1 MNFRPDTPN
10 RLEDTMDRTTRI
22 ILPWALSL
30 CSLSALAADPDSGQP
45 GLRPATGVVR
55 TFGNPLRW
63 RLVGD
68 HYFAPSL
75 GLRATG
81 GLLGPTVAGSSPDT
95 GIRLG
100 TTQRRAT
107 PYVGLGYSTGGVS
120 ANRWGGWGV
129 SADIGLQAS
138 QGSEWP
144 LGRALE
150 SPAGMGDLLR
160 ELRLTPVLQLGVS
173 YAF

>member
-1 MNFRPDTPN
+1 
-10 RLEDTMDRTTRI
+10 MDRTPRI

-30 CSLSALAADPDSGQP
+30 CCLSALAADQARLDDTDQP
-45 GLRPATGVVR
+45 GLRPASRQVQSLGH
-55 TFGNPLRW
+55 PLRW

-68 HYFAPSL
+68 HYFAPNL

-81 GLLGPTVAGSSPDT
+81 GLLGPASMGPGV
-95 GIRLG
+95 RLG

-107 PYVGLGYSTGGVS
+107 PYVGLGYSTGGPS
-120 ANRWGGWGV
+120 ANRWGGWGL

-138 QGSEWP
+138 QGGEWP

-160 ELRLTPVLQLGVS
+160 DLRLIPVVQLGVS

>member
-1 MNFRPDTPN
+1 
-10 RLEDTMDRTTRI
+10 MDRLAR

-30 CSLSALAADPDSGQP
+30 CCLSALAADPVGLDEARQP
-45 GLRPATGVVR
+45 GLRPAASQLQA
-55 TFGNPLRW
+55 FGHPMRW
-63 RLVGD
+63 RLVSD
-68 HYFAPSL
+68 HYFVPHL

-81 GLLGPTVAGSSPDT
+81 GLLGPLGPDT
-95 GIRLG
+95 TVRLG
-100 TTQRRAT
+100 TTQRRTT

-120 ANRWGGWGV
+120 ANRWGGWGM
-129 SADIGLQAS
+129 SADIGVQAS
-138 QGSEWP
+138 LGNDWM

-150 SPAGMGDLLR
+150 SPAGAGELLR